1 MPRDV
6 VMIAL
11 IKQATVAHNEDRRR
25 AAPLVLDMLRLT
37 QASRDLPRTL
47 ESIRAEDGPDV
58 AAEMH
63 TLIDEYGL
71 GGPSDLLR

>member
-1 MPRDV
+1 MPSDA
-6 VMIAL
+6 VMVAL
-11 IKQATVAHNEDRRR
+11 IKQATVAHNEDRRK
-25 AAPLVLDMLRLT
+25 AARLVLDMLRST
-37 QASRDLPRTL
+37 QGFGDLPRTL

-63 TLIDEYGL
+63 TLIDQYGL